1 MLPSWAVHT
10 PPRLTPS
17 TYLHCSGGSGGAGAD
32 LEQPRCCRR
41 CLASFPRGSTLVNNQ
56 RLSTKHAHQVRGLF
70 PLHYS
75 FLEKKKLA
83 VSFEEHKMY
92 QKWLLQPSVELEY
105 SQSTQLSQVL
115 IHMYLFPQCW
125 GWFLL
130 GCVCLFTCTGLP
142 PSSSSSCT
150 VRNAEVAISSCV
162 ESAPCLENKAKSQ
175 LYSQPFPPHTHTLQ
189 RSRGGKEILCYP
201 ISAALHST
209 QRKNSLSSIVAQRV
223 QGEIRT
229 FPR

>member
-1 MLPSWAVHT
+1 MFPSWAVHT

-17 TYLHCSGGSGGAGAD
+17 TYLHCSGGSRGAGAD
-32 LEQPRCCRR
+32 LEQPRCCRC

-56 RLSTKHAHQVRGLF
+56 GLSTKYAHQVRGLF

-115 IHMYLFPQCW
+115 IHMYLFPQCCGGIHMYYGFCW
-125 GWFLL
+125 VVLVSL
-130 GCVCLFTCTGLP
+130 PAQGCLP
-142 PSSSSSCT
+142 
-150 VRNAEVAISSCV
+150 
-162 ESAPCLENKAKSQ
+162 APH
-175 LYSQPFPPHTHTLQ
+175 P
-189 RSRGGKEILCYP
+189 
-201 ISAALHST
+201 AAL
-209 QRKNSLSSIVAQRV
+209 
-223 QGEIRT
+223 
-229 FPR
+229 

>member
-1 MLPSWAVHT
+1 M
-10 PPRLTPS
+10 
-17 TYLHCSGGSGGAGAD
+17 
-32 LEQPRCCRR
+32 
-41 CLASFPRGSTLVNNQ
+41 
-56 RLSTKHAHQVRGLF
+56 
-70 PLHYS
+70 HYS

-115 IHMYLFPQCW
+115 ICW

-130 GCVCLFTCTGLP
+130 GCACLFTCTGLP

-209 QRKNSLSSIVAQRV
+209 QRKNSLSSIVAQQV